1 MFAAFLSVGSIGF
14 SSWILSLGDGTSD
27 LDVQIV
33 VETVF
38 NESKIVQINDYEA
51 LRQLFA
57 TLLAEIQRIKS
68 EGDFDACRQL
78 VEQYAVKVD
87 PELHAEV
94 LERYQKLNLAPY
106 KGFINPRMEP
116 VMDKEGR
123 ITDIRL
129 DYTETFAQQN
139 MRYSKEYATL

>member
-1 MFAAFLSVGSIGF
+1 M
-14 SSWILSLGDGTSD
+14 
-27 LDVQIV
+27 
-33 VETVF
+33 
-38 NESKIVQINDYEA
+38 
-51 LRQLFA
+51 
-57 TLLAEIQRIKS
+57 
-68 EGDFDACRQL
+68 
-78 VEQYAVKVD
+78 D

-106 KGFINPRMEP
+106 KGFINPRMQP